1 MHCTTKSKTN
11 PLQRR
16 FVNSVQFCLKL

>member
-16 FVNSVQFCLKL
+16 FVNSVQLCLKL